1 MARPSASSYYWNWT
15 LLLLPLLSVIIVD
28 RGANADPITWQVCPP
43 ARTDIR
49 EGSLATIRC
58 EANLESEAKDA
69 NNIYKWEYRS
79 RAGQYS
85 FKRLSPHPKLHYSP
99 YGSRGDLHIRSVDR
113 DDDGKQFMCLRGPKD
128 ANKLTRCPKETTL
141 RVFWLNPNVTVARI
155 EPPTNLQLK
164 SNDRVV
170 LECQL
175 QASEPPTSVRWFLNG
190 KILCRQ
196 NEQRNNSECIPM
208 GSDFQQPSLSQ
219 LVITKLTKL
228 LSGVYHCYV
237 EATGGK
243 VLTRSPLP
251 VFFDGIGSKFG
262 NPVHYVRNDEKVRL
276 PTFDL
281 DESDHKLWF
290 TLKAFGYQHI
300 DRKNID
306 MVMDS
311 SDRSISTSGLEL
323 RNNRW
328 RSDTTKLRISEAF
341 AGTSHFYLVR
351 LVLLKSQFT
360 AEFLYEVVQTKN
372 SGLDGNKNFE
382 PPVTFRPLLVPIN
395 SVFVQRVYLPYR
407 DQSSGQEW
415 IPMPSVTWTAPGGA
429 RVPRESES
437 PSARVRIVR
446 DYHLQLDSA
455 RKSDSGTYTIRLEN
469 PAGSSEMPLSLLVT
483 YPPTL
488 SKVPVSKVATED
500 DKGLTIACPYSP
512 GNVVT
517 QLTKFDWYKYTQGSS
532 LPVLVASSS
541 SAPDSGADSAVVASS
556 AIGMPTAAKSYR
568 VSPDGALT
576 FQSVSLHHAG
586 VYACLAVTRLDDLGT
601 PVSEKS
607 DSSGNITLSVKRKFQ
622 LCPAK
627 NSAVQLELKV
637 QETLDCP
644 WSGEYAPRISWSRR
658 SGPGDTFQSIP
669 VDTLSGGGG
678 SGGIELSPDGTR
690 LTFHYVSKEMRGQYR
705 IVAEGPQG
713 RLEKIFNV
721 EVGAKPVFRRISPN
735 TTVELGDTVRLDCE
749 VTGDPRPTITWTF
762 RPFGSGGGVGDYR
775 PTAITQDMFKRDN
788 SSRLLTADSLR
799 REDLEKTR
807 NLFLFPN
814 GTLIIHRATMGHA
827 GEYQCLAATVY
838 ILMPNKHTVHL
849 RVLDPN
855 AGEASGS
862 SDKNSMMKT
871 VIIVVSCAV
880 GYLGLIVF
888 LSICCTLRMQQ
899 KRQKRSDNM
908 QLQEQQQ
915 QQQQQQFVHPQQQPM
930 LTCAATSTML
940 TSNGFSNSGAAKKQ
954 KQHQQPP
961 QQQQQ
966 QHLFMNRLRDSPGG
980 VGGGY
985 YESAES
991 GRSLQQLQPE
1001 YKTLLSQSGR
1011 YSPPRADL
1019 IYDGNSVSGIS
1030 SSLQSTYGRLRTN
1043 TPANSIIET
1052 TLDRLCRTHQT
1063 DRKLIQYRPGIL
1075 GRGLFGTVRIGTLN
1089 GTTVLIKE
1097 LTTDDPQ
1104 LTAQF
1109 VEQMKLF
1116 NKCDHDYVTRF
1127 VGICIDSN
1135 PMEAPLMLLEYCEY
1149 NNLFEVLTGLKKHGE
1164 HLSKDHLVRMCLQVA
1179 QALEHMHCLGF
1190 VHGDIGCRNVLVA
1203 QEYNLKLTNL
1213 GPCLD
1218 RFTGQYARSSQGT
1231 LLPIRW
1237 LPPEATAY
1245 GQFGIKTDVWSFG
1258 VLVCE
1263 VFGMGR
1269 RPFAR
1274 LSDSELLAAAANAA
1288 AAAAASSAAAVSAAA
1303 GFRPDQP
1310 DTCPTELAPVL
1321 DRCWSLAA
1329 DRRPTAG
1336 QIVTEV
1342 SQLTRDMADV

>member
-1 MARPSASSYYWNWT
+1 
-15 LLLLPLLSVIIVD
+15 D

-300 DRKNID
+300 DRKKID

-627 NSAVQLELKV
+627 NSAVQ
-637 QETLDCP
+637 ETLDCP

-658 SGPGDTFQSIP
+658 SGPGDAFQSIP

-871 VIIVVSCAV
+871 VIIV
-880 GYLGLIVF
+880 
-888 LSICCTLRMQQ
+888 
-899 KRQKRSDNM
+899 
-908 QLQEQQQ
+908 
-915 QQQQQQFVHPQQQPM
+915 
-930 LTCAATSTML
+930 
-940 TSNGFSNSGAAKKQ
+940 
-954 KQHQQPP
+954 
-961 QQQQQ
+961 
-966 QHLFMNRLRDSPGG
+966 
-980 VGGGY
+980 
-985 YESAES
+985 
-991 GRSLQQLQPE
+991 PE

-1089 GTTVLIKE
+1089 GATVLIKE

-1269 RPFAR
+1269 R
-1274 LSDSELLAAAANAA
+1274 
-1288 AAAAASSAAAVSAAA
+1288 
-1303 GFRPDQP
+1303 
-1310 DTCPTELAPVL
+1310 
-1321 DRCWSLAA
+1321 
-1329 DRRPTAG
+1329 
-1336 QIVTEV
+1336 
-1342 SQLTRDMADV
+1342 

>member
-1 MARPSASSYYWNWT
+1 
-15 LLLLPLLSVIIVD
+15 
-28 RGANADPITWQVCPP
+28 
-43 ARTDIR
+43 
-49 EGSLATIRC
+49 
-58 EANLESEAKDA
+58 
-69 NNIYKWEYRS
+69 
-79 RAGQYS
+79 
-85 FKRLSPHPKLHYSP
+85 
-99 YGSRGDLHIRSVDR
+99 
-113 DDDGKQFMCLRGPKD
+113 
-128 ANKLTRCPKETTL
+128 
-141 RVFWLNPNVTVARI
+141 
-155 EPPTNLQLK
+155 
-164 SNDRVV
+164 
-170 LECQL
+170 
-175 QASEPPTSVRWFLNG
+175 
-190 KILCRQ
+190 
-196 NEQRNNSECIPM
+196 
-208 GSDFQQPSLSQ
+208 
-219 LVITKLTKL
+219 
-228 LSGVYHCYV
+228 
-237 EATGGK
+237 
-243 VLTRSPLP
+243 
-251 VFFDGIGSKFG
+251 
-262 NPVHYVRNDEKVRL
+262 
-276 PTFDL
+276 
-281 DESDHKLWF
+281 
-290 TLKAFGYQHI
+290 
-300 DRKNID
+300 

-627 NSAVQLELKV
+627 NSAVQLELKASLFAV

-658 SGPGDTFQSIP
+658 SGPGDAFQSIP

-827 GEYQCLAATVY
+827 GEYQCLAATV
-838 ILMPNKHTVHL
+838 
-849 RVLDPN
+849 
-855 AGEASGS
+855 
-862 SDKNSMMKT
+862 
-871 VIIVVSCAV
+871 
-880 GYLGLIVF
+880 
-888 LSICCTLRMQQ
+888 
-899 KRQKRSDNM
+899 
-908 QLQEQQQ
+908 
-915 QQQQQQFVHPQQQPM
+915 
-930 LTCAATSTML
+930 
-940 TSNGFSNSGAAKKQ
+940 
-954 KQHQQPP
+954 
-961 QQQQQ
+961 
-966 QHLFMNRLRDSPGG
+966 
-980 VGGGY
+980 
-985 YESAES
+985 
-991 GRSLQQLQPE
+991 SLQQLQPE

-1075 GRGLFGTVRIGTLN
+1075 
-1089 GTTVLIKE
+1089 
-1097 LTTDDPQ
+1097 
-1104 LTAQF
+1104 
-1109 VEQMKLF
+1109 
-1116 NKCDHDYVTRF
+1116 
-1127 VGICIDSN
+1127 
-1135 PMEAPLMLLEYCEY
+1135 
-1149 NNLFEVLTGLKKHGE
+1149 
-1164 HLSKDHLVRMCLQVA
+1164 
-1179 QALEHMHCLGF
+1179 
-1190 VHGDIGCRNVLVA
+1190 
-1203 QEYNLKLTNL
+1203 
-1213 GPCLD
+1213 D
-1218 RFTGQYARSSQGT
+1218 R
-1231 LLPIRW
+1231 
-1237 LPPEATAY
+1237 
-1245 GQFGIKTDVWSFG
+1245 
-1258 VLVCE
+1258 
-1263 VFGMGR
+1263 
-1269 RPFAR
+1269 
-1274 LSDSELLAAAANAA
+1274 
-1288 AAAAASSAAAVSAAA
+1288 
-1303 GFRPDQP
+1303 
-1310 DTCPTELAPVL
+1310 
-1321 DRCWSLAA
+1321 
-1329 DRRPTAG
+1329 
-1336 QIVTEV
+1336 
-1342 SQLTRDMADV
+1342 